1 MRSEIGKIVRY
12 RCDVCARALERTELV
27 GEGDRSAEP
36 LAALELSHGG
46 RVVLSSCGVC
56 ARCASTLTLSAILAA
71 AHQGPDREATARR
84 WLETAE
90 GAWES

>member
-36 LAALELSHGG
+36 LAAFELSHGG

-71 AHQGPDREATARR
+71 TQLTATQAANARR

>member
-1 MRSEIGKIVRY
+1 MRSEIAKIVRY
-12 RCDVCARALERTELV
+12 RCDVCARAIERTEL
-27 GEGDRSAEP
+27 EEDRPAEP

-56 ARCASTLTLSAILAA
+56 ARCASSLTLSAILAA